1 MISDQVVAN
10 VPSALLCRSQMLKH
24 KAARRVLRKTF
35 PVRVCICR
43 LIVFDGINAVLRIR
57 DEILIRAALDIIDA
71 ITLR

>member
-1 MISDQVVAN
+1 
-10 VPSALLCRSQMLKH
+10 MLKH